1 MMSDTVALSRLA
13 RQPLCRPE
21 VSGLPR
27 YNAGL
32 SEDEVQ
38 RRYSLKNIVKL
49 GSNENPYGPS
59 TQVKAVWDN
68 LASRLGRYPDAAA
81 MTLRSDIAKVC
92 GIELDRILVG
102 NGSEQIIRM
111 IAEAYL
117 SPQDRVVTVKPAFGL
132 HEICPRMMG
141 AVVDAVPIT
150 EQATFDCAALQQ
162 AVQSPTKILMFA
174 NPSNPVGC
182 MMKGDEL
189 QELIASCPPDALI
202 VVDEAYREYAE
213 QDPDYP
219 DARTILEKQERPWI
233 ILRTFS
239 KAYGLAALRIG
250 YALTSSG
257 EISAALDTVRDPF
270 NTNMPA
276 QVAACAALADVAYM
290 KDCVRK
296 TVAERERVVQFLIT
310 KGLFVAPTWTNF
322 VFVRTSMKADKLAV
336 ALLEQGIIIKPW
348 KEAGFENWIRISIG
362 LPEENNIVMNALAD
376 LVL

>member
-1 MMSDTVALSRLA
+1 MSDTVALSILA

-32 SEDEVQ
+32 SEDEVR
-38 RRYSLKNIVKL
+38 RRYGLKNIVKL

-59 TQVKAVWDN
+59 PRVKAGWDE
-68 LASRLGRYPDAAA
+68 LAGRLGRYPDAGAA
-81 MTLRSDIAKVC
+81 TLRTDIAKVC
-92 GIELDRILVG
+92 DIAHDRVLVG

-117 SPQDRVVTVKPAFGL
+117 SPQERVVTVRPAFGL

-150 EQATFDCAALQQ
+150 DQATFDCAAMQE
-162 AVQSPTKILMFA
+162 AVQRPTKILMFA

-182 MMKGDEL
+182 MMTGDAL
-189 QELIASCPPDALI
+189 QDLIDSCPPHALI

-213 QDPDYP
+213 QDPDYA
-219 DARTILEKQERPWI
+219 DARTILEKQTRPWI

-250 YALTSSG
+250 YALTSSA
-257 EISAALDTVRDPF
+257 EVAATLDSVRDPF

-276 QVAACAALADVAYM
+276 QVAACATLADTAYM
-290 KDCVRK
+290 QDCVRK
-296 TVAERERVVQFLIT
+296 TVAERERVVQFLVAQ
-310 KGLFVAPTWTNF
+310 GFFVAPTWTNF
-322 VFVRTSMKADKLAV
+322 VFVRTLMKADKLAT

-362 LPEENNIVMNALAD
+362 LPEENNIVLRALAD

>member
-1 MMSDTVALSRLA
+1 M
-13 RQPLCRPE
+13 
-21 VSGLPR
+21 G
-27 YNAGL
+27 
-32 SEDEVQ
+32 
-38 RRYSLKNIVKL
+38 
-49 GSNENPYGPS
+49 
-59 TQVKAVWDN
+59 
-68 LASRLGRYPDAAA
+68 RLGRYPDAGAA
-81 MTLRSDIAKVC
+81 TLRSDIAKTC
-92 GIELDRILVG
+92 GIAHDRVLVG

-117 SPQDRVVTVKPAFGL
+117 SPRDRVVTVRPAFGL

-150 EQATFDCAALQQ
+150 AEATFDYAAMLA
-162 AVQSPTKILMFA
+162 AVHQPTKLLMFA

-182 MMKGDEL
+182 MMTGEAL
-189 QELIASCPPDALI
+189 RALIEACPPDTLI

-219 DARTILEKQERPWI
+219 DARAILEKQARPWI

-250 YALTSSG
+250 YALTSS
-257 EISAALDTVRDPF
+257 ADVTATLDSVRDPF

-276 QVAACAALADVAYM
+276 QVAACAALADTAYM
-290 KDCVRK
+290 QDCVSK
-296 TVAERERVVQFLIT
+296 TVAERERVVQLLVT
-310 KGLFVAPTWTNF
+310 QGLFVAPTWTNF
-322 VFVRTSMKADKLAV
+322 VFVRTPMLADKLST
-336 ALLEQGIIIKPW
+336 ALLERGIIIKPW

-362 LPEENNIVMNALAD
+362 LPEENNIMLRALAD

>member
-1 MMSDTVALSRLA
+1 MSDTVALSLLA

-27 YNAGL
+27 YNSGL
-32 SEDEVQ
+32 SEEEVQ
-38 RRYSLKNIVKL
+38 RRYGLKNIVKL

-59 TQVKAVWDN
+59 DLVKAGWDV
-68 LASRLGRYPDAAA
+68 LMGRLGRYPDAQAA
-81 MTLRSDIAKVC
+81 TLRSEIAQAC
-92 GIELDRILVG
+92 SIAHDRVLVG

-117 SPQDRVVTVKPAFGL
+117 SAGDRVVTVRPAFGL

-150 EQATFDCAALQQ
+150 AEATFDYAAMLA
-162 AVQSPTKILMFA
+162 AVQQPTKILMFA

-182 MMKGDEL
+182 MMTGDAL
-189 QELIASCPPDALI
+189 RELIEACPPHALI

-219 DARTILEKQERPWI
+219 DARAILEKQARPWI

-250 YALTSSG
+250 YALTSS
-257 EISAALDTVRDPF
+257 ADVTATLDTVRDPF

-276 QVAACAALADVAYM
+276 QIAASAALADTAYM
-290 KDCVRK
+290 QDCVRK
-296 TVAERERVVQFLIT
+296 TVAERERVVQFLVAQ
-310 KGLFVAPTWTNF
+310 GLFVAPTWTNF
-322 VFVRTSMKADKLAV
+322 VFVRTPMRADKLAT

-362 LPEENNIVMNALAD
+362 LPEENNIMLRALAD